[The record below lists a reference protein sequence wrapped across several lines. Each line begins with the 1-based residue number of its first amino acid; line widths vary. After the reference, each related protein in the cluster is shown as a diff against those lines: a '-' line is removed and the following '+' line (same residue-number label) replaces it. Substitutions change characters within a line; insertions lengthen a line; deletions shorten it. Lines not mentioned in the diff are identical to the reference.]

1 VNWQPQSRE
10 QLIQTIRNDQTSGAA
25 QLAALAL
32 QGLQAWLGQEAVS
45 AGELNEVLDDL
56 KHARPSMVALTN
68 ALDRC
73 QDQFD
78 HFPDPDNVSAPAS
91 DTVARVLDQLTRAG
105 QEVAKHAA
113 ELVPDGAVILTHSRS
128 SQILQF
134 FQQLVQNDRRFS
146 VICTQSSPGNE
157 GFTLA
162 EELDQLAIEVTVIT
176 DAQLGLFVPEAS
188 LAVVGCDTWLTDNY
202 FVNKSGT
209 YLLALAARE
218 HNLPVW
224 VLADSFKQGGQS
236 HRSVGLEEMAAD
248 QIGAPE
254 GVHIHPRNIYF
265 ECVPARLVSGRV
277 TERGASWFPAEP
289 GQ

>member
-1 VNWQPQSRE
+1 MNWQPQTRE

-25 QLAALAL
+25 QLAELAL
-32 QGLQAWLGQEAVS
+32 QGLQAWLAQEAVS

-56 KHARPSMVALTN
+56 KHSRPSMVALAN

-73 QDQFD
+73 QDQFEQ
-78 HFPDPDNVSAPAS
+78 FPDPDNVSAAAS

-113 ELVPDGAVILTHSRS
+113 ELVSDGAVILTHSRS

-134 FQQLVQNDRRFS
+134 IQQLSQQSRRFS

-188 LAVVGCDTWLTDNY
+188 LAVVGCDTWLTDNH

-224 VLADSFKQGGQS
+224 VLADSFKQGAQS
-236 HRSVGLEEMAAD
+236 HRTVGLEEMAVD
-248 QIGAPE
+248 EIGAPD
-254 GVHIHPRNIYF
+254 GAHIHPRNIYF
-265 ECVPARLVSGRV
+265 ECVPSRLVTGRV
-277 TERGASWFPAEP
+277 SEKGASWFPAEP
-289 GQ
+289 AP